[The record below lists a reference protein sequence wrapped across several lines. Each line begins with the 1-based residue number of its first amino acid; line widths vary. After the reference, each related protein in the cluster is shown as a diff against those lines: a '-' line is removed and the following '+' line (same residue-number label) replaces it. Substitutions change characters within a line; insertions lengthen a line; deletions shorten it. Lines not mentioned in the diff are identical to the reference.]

1 VWTRR
6 EVLRAGVLAAG
17 LSAVGEPE
25 SGEVL
30 PTGIEA
36 VDAALGGGFSL
47 GRVVAV
53 AGPPG
58 LTALTFV
65 RHVVAHAPWR
75 RLCRRIDPDFP
86 GGPWL
91 AEELLGSSLPGLM
104 LLDQGPLLVEHGWSP
119 LYRVLRRSP
128 VVALA
133 VHPSGALSGLGVWGR
148 VAGTV
153 VRLHPGGRFTVPRHR
168 GGRPVLEPLPWG

>member
-75 RLCRRIDPDFP
+75 RPAFRCACIPSPPGTTRTGSGCSGGWWSGGSVIFP
-86 GGPWL
+86 GC
-91 AEELLGSSLPGLM
+91 GSS
-104 LLDQGPLLVEHGWSP
+104 SN
-119 LYRVLRRSP
+119 
-128 VVALA
+128 
-133 VHPSGALSGLGVWGR
+133 
-148 VAGTV
+148 T
-153 VRLHPGGRFTVPRHR
+153 
-168 GGRPVLEPLPWG
+168 